1 MCIYVYILGE
11 NWASP
16 PALFVTFCVFR
27 TFLDVFVTPASPR
40 ELDIGDMGWVDDC
53 LRFTAKKKAV
63 GP

>member
-1 MCIYVYILGE
+1 MYMYVYIYILGE

-40 ELDIGDMGWVDDC
+40 EFWPWTWDG
-53 LRFTAKKKAV
+53 
-63 GP
+63 